1 MRFDLGAKQDGNH
14 AADACVGAVAP
25 QGGEA
30 HACGESDD
38 LAHASHAGAASH
50 GGDTMK
56 RYAFQGGSMI
66 CPSPKATNSV
76 RCVRVAELLADE
88 VSDLHDFIRSQL
100 EGDPTE
106 TGVSQPDSEAA
117 IDAGSDAD

>member
-1 MRFDLGAKQDGNH
+1 MRSDLGAEHDGNH
-14 AADACVGAVAP
+14 TANSRMGIEGAQGCEPHA
-25 QGGEA
+25 GGEA
-30 HACGESDD
+30 DD